1 MRSRLLRSTLFVAVF
16 LSGTA
21 ATDALAQTP
30 QELKARCSQLI
41 AYFDYYGVS
50 RGENS
55 DGARNG
61 KRISASVECDRGNY
75 EEGIREMEQ
84 LLVAKAF
91 TVPRPEI
98 ASTPDG
104 RVRPIA
110 IAQPP
115 SDRTSQPQAKAP

>member
-1 MRSRLLRSTLFVAVF
+1 MRSSLVRSTLFLAVF

-30 QELKARCSQLI
+30 QELKARCSQLTS
-41 AYFDYYGVS
+41 YFDYYGTS
-50 RGENS
+50 RGEHT
-55 DGARNG
+55 DGPKNW
-61 KRISASVECDRGNY
+61 KRVNAGIECERGNY
-75 EEGIREMEQ
+75 EVGIREMEE

-91 TVPRPEI
+91 TVPRSDV

-110 IAQPP
+110 RSPVDGTP
-115 SDRTSQPQAKAP
+115 QPQATAK

>member
-1 MRSRLLRSTLFVAVF
+1 MRSSLVRSTFLLAVF
-16 LSGTA
+16 LSATA

-30 QELKARCSQLI
+30 GELKARCSQLT
-41 AYFDYYGVS
+41 AYYDYYGVS

-55 DGARNG
+55 DGAKNW
-61 KRISASVECDRGNY
+61 KRINAGIECERGNY
-75 EEGIREMEQ
+75 EVGIRAMEE

-91 TVPRPEI
+91 TVPRPEV

-104 RVRPIA
+104 RVGPIA

-115 SDRTSQPQAKAP
+115 AGTSQRQAKAP